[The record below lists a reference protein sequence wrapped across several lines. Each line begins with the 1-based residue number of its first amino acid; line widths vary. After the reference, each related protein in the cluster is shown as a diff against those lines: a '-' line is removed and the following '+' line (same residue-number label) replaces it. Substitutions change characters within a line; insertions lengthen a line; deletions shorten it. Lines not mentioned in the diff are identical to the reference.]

1 MNGGPL
7 IPGLNEFDRPKRGF
21 PLWAGFLIATTVII
35 ALLLTIWGFAAG
47 SGPFSSIGQVSE
59 ELQPDGY
66 RPTVDLD
73 VIQVNVTPPKSGI
86 CPDQNLAVTALES
99 PSEIEVAVTL
109 SGPRSS
115 SCQESASSGSI
126 WIDVLL
132 QDPLAGR
139 AIVRSIDGQELLRI
153 R

>member
-1 MNGGPL
+1 MSGGPL

-21 PLWAGFLIATTVII
+21 PHWAGFLIAITVGV
-35 ALLLTIWGFAAG
+35 ALLLVIWGFAAG
-47 SGPFSSIGQVSE
+47 NGPFSSLGQVSE
-59 ELQPDGY
+59 ELQPAGY

-73 VIQVNVTPPKSGI
+73 VIQVNVTPPRSGI
-86 CPDQNLAVTALES
+86 CPDQTLAVTVLES

-109 SGPRSS
+109 RGPRSS
-115 SCQESASSGSI
+115 SCQESASSDSI

-132 QDPLAGR
+132 QDLVGER
-139 AIVRSIDGQELLRI
+139 VIVRSIDGQELLRI